1 MAQQY
6 LHIELG
12 TDAFILDFEIYQTSI
27 ASAWVE
33 RMDARELYPLDHPRR
48 FYGFDSQ
55 EQEQARAN
63 QMMVDCITTINAH
76 ERIIDREFTWD
87 QDCLNYLHNIFERYH
102 GLLDQQVNDFWHRAP
117 STVRQALAELNL
129 AVHRCESIKYQA
141 PRFVCTWYGMPK
153 IKKLTDEQMSQHGNI
168 RPRFGS
174 VCINYAEVGK
184 TLEDLAHDNDNY
196 IGDDAFRPFQH
207 YSADFVVR
215 LFEKS
220 HEHVAQTLESMQ
232 TYYYQHHEFFKSR
245 DLPNFNHPQLLP
257 LRFPVAQLIETMP
270 REQLLDQI
278 KQHQYITRVYI
289 DETMHHSNS
298 R

>member
-12 TDAFILDFEIYQTSI
+12 INALTLDFEIHQTSI

-33 RMDARELYPLDHPRR
+33 RMGARESYPLDHPRR
-48 FYGFDSQ
+48 FHGFDSR
-55 EQEQARAN
+55 EQEQSRAE
-63 QMMVDCITTINAH
+63 QMIIDCITTINTH
-76 ERIIDREFTWD
+76 EHIIDREFTWD

-102 GLLDQQVNDFWHRAP
+102 GLLDQQDHDFWHRSP
-117 STVRQALAELNL
+117 LTVRRALADLNL
-129 AVHRCESIKYQA
+129 AVHRCESIKDLV

-153 IKKLTDEQMSQHGNI
+153 IKKLTNEQMSQHGNI
-168 RPRFGS
+168 RPGFGS
-174 VCINYAEVGK
+174 VCINYVEIGK

-196 IGDDAFRPFQH
+196 IGDDAFQPFQH
-207 YSADFVVR
+207 YSADFAVR
-215 LFEKS
+215 LFENS
-220 HEHVAQTLESMQ
+220 HERVAKKLESMQ

-245 DLPNFNHPQLLP
+245 GLPNFNHPQLLP

-278 KQHQYITRVYI
+278 RPHQYITRVYI

>member
-1 MAQQY
+1 MSQQY

-12 TDAFILDFEIYQTSI
+12 TDAFTLDFEIHQTST

-33 RMDARELYPLDHPRR
+33 RMDARESYPLDHPTR

-63 QMMVDCITTINAH
+63 QMMVDCITTINSH
-76 ERIIDREFTWD
+76 ERIIDCEFTWD

-102 GLLDQQVNDFWHRAP
+102 GLLDQQDHDFWHRAP
-117 STVRQALAELNL
+117 LTVRRALAELNL
-129 AVHRCESIKYQA
+129 AVHRCESIKYQS

-153 IKKLTDEQMSQHGNI
+153 IKKLTNEQMSQHGNI
-168 RPRFGS
+168 RPGFGS
-174 VCINYAEVGK
+174 VCLNYAEVGK
-184 TLEDLAHDNDNY
+184 TFEDLAHDNDNY

-215 LFEKS
+215 LFEDS
-220 HEHVAQTLESMQ
+220 HKQVAEALESMQ
-232 TYYYQHHEFFKSR
+232 TYYHQHHEFFKSR
-245 DLPNFNHPQLLP
+245 GLPNFNHPQLLP

-278 KQHQYITRVYI
+278 RQHQYITRVYI